1 MDLWFSELHQE
12 DVKLSINVSRV
23 IHTEQTEY
31 QHIAVLDSKEYG
43 RILALDG
50 ELITTEKDE
59 YFYSE
64 MMAHVPLSA
73 NPNIKNVL
81 VIGGCDGGVLC
92 ELEKYKSIENIDVV
106 ELDQRLV
113 EICQEYLP
121 ETRECFDDTRVSLY
135 IQDAL
140 KFVRHRE
147 NIYDLIIVDSA
158 NPFGLN
164 ESLFTREFYGNCY
177 NALTDQGILLSQQVN
192 GFYNDDVRAFK
203 HVMERLKAV
212 FPINEPYMISVPSY
226 AAGYIL
232 AGFSSKGIRPEINY
246 NEVRLE
252 REHIATT
259 YYNLPL
265 HQGAFALPN
274 YLKELMTHDD

>member
-1 MDLWFSELHQE
+1 MELWFDDYHQE
-12 DVKLSINVSRV
+12 DVKLGINVQKV
-23 IHTEQTEY
+23 VHTEQTEY
-31 QHIAVLDSKEYG
+31 QHVAVLDSREYG
-43 RILALDG
+43 RILTLDG

-73 NPNIKNVL
+73 NPKIKNVL

-92 ELEKYKSIENIDVV
+92 ELEKYQSIENIDVV

-113 EICQEYLP
+113 EICQEHLP
-121 ETRECFDDTRVSLY
+121 ETRPCFDDPRVSLY

-140 KFVRHRE
+140 KFVRHCE
-147 NIYDLIIVDSA
+147 NAYDLIIVDSA

-177 NALTDQGILLSQQVN
+177 NALTEHGILLTQQVN
-192 GFYNDDVRAFK
+192 GFYNQDVEAFK
-203 HVMERLKAV
+203 HVMSRLKAV
-212 FPINEPYMISVPSY
+212 FPINETYMISVPSY

-232 AGFSSKGIRPEINY
+232 AGFSSKGTSWQVDEAN
-246 NEVRLE
+246 VRLH
-252 REHIATT
+252 REQIETI

-265 HQGAFALPN
+265 HQAAFALPN
-274 YLKELMTHDD
+274 YLKELS

>member
-1 MDLWFSELHQE
+1 MELWFSDFHQE
-12 DVKLSINVSRV
+12 DVKLGINIQRV
-23 IHTEQTEY
+23 VHTEQTEY
-31 QHIAVLDSKEYG
+31 QHVAVLDSREYG
-43 RILALDG
+43 RILTLDG

-81 VIGGCDGGVLC
+81 IIGGCDGGVLC
-92 ELEKYKSIENIDVV
+92 ELEKYQSITNIDVV

-113 EICQEYLP
+113 EICQEHLP
-121 ETRECFDDTRVSLY
+121 ETRECFDDPRVSLY

-147 NIYDLIIVDSA
+147 NVYDLIIVDSA

-177 NALTDQGILLSQQVN
+177 NALTDNGILLSQQVN
-192 GFYNDDVRAFK
+192 GFYNEDVEALK
-203 HVMERLKAV
+203 HVLERLRAV
-212 FPINEPYMISVPSY
+212 FPVNQPYMISVPSY

-232 AGFSSKGIRPEINY
+232 AGFSSKGILPTIDEEN
-246 NEVRLE
+246 VRLE
-252 REHIATT
+252 REKISTT

-265 HQGAFALPN
+265 HNGAFALPN
-274 YLKELMTHDD
+274 YLKELM